1 MTKRNVFALIGILL
15 ASLTLRPPVAAIGPL
30 VPEIQQALGIS
41 ATQLGIL
48 TAVPVLCFGI
58 GAFAGP
64 AIVRLLGLDRTLM
77 ALLVLISLAVGL
89 RSWFGFPELL
99 VGTTVI
105 GLAIAVANV
114 ILPSIV
120 RERFPKKV
128 AVVTAAYTLLLSI
141 SASGAASS
149 AVPMSS
155 ALGGWAWVLLLWG
168 APAVLAALVWFTQS
182 RAAFVP
188 LPAEHHR
195 AETQSVYRSPISW
208 ALVGF
213 FGFQSL
219 GFYALLSWLPSLLI
233 DGGRTAAEAG
243 ALLGLCTIVGVP
255 TGIALAANLGRFR
268 SLSLAAA
275 LTSSFTL
282 AGMMLLLTPFQV
294 AGAIVI
300 GFGQAATF
308 PISLNLISTRATTA
322 VQTTQLSALSQGVG
336 YILAAIGTFLFGYL
350 REITNAWIVPVLLLV
365 VITAVQVFAGAV
377 AGRNRKIENP
387 AA

>member
-1 MTKRNVFALIGILL
+1 MTKRNVLALIGILL

-30 VPEIQQALGIS
+30 VPEIEGALGLS

-64 AIVRLLGLDRTLM
+64 AIVRLLGLDRTLL
-77 ALLVLISLAVGL
+77 ALLALIGVSVAL
-89 RSWFGFPELL
+89 RSWFGYPALL
-99 VGTTVI
+99 IGTTVI

-120 RERFPKKV
+120 RERFPQKV
-128 AVVTAAYTLLLSI
+128 ALVTAGYTLLLSI

-149 AVPMSS
+149 AVPLS
-155 ALGGWAWVLLLWG
+155 ATLGGWEWVLVLWG
-168 APAVLAALVWFTQS
+168 VPAVLATIVWVTQS
-182 RAAFVP
+182 RETFVP

-195 AETQSVYRSPISW
+195 AETLSVYRSPISW
-208 ALVGF
+208 ALVAF

-243 ALLGLCTIVGVP
+243 GLLGICTIVGVP

-268 SLSLAAA
+268 SLAWAASI
-275 LTSSFTL
+275 TSSLTL
-282 AGMMLLLTPFQV
+282 TGLVLLLTPFQV

-336 YILAAIGTFLFGYL
+336 YILAAVGTFLFGFL
-350 REITNAWIVPVLLLV
+350 REVTNAWIVPLLLLV
-365 VITAVQVFAGAV
+365 AITVIQVFAGAV

>member
-1 MTKRNVFALIGILL
+1 MTKRNVLALIGILL
-15 ASLTLRPPVAAIGPL
+15 ASLTLRPSVAAIGPL
-30 VPEIQQALGIS
+30 VPEMQRALGLS
-41 ATQLGIL
+41 ATEIGLL
-48 TAVPVLCFGI
+48 TAIPVLCFGI

-64 AIVRLLGLDRTLM
+64 AIVRFLGLDRTLLV
-77 ALLVLISLAVGL
+77 LLVLIAFSVGL
-89 RSWFGFPELL
+89 RSWFGFVAL
-99 VGTTVI
+99 VIGTTVI

-128 AVVTAAYTLLLSI
+128 ALVTAAYTLLLSI
-141 SASGAASS
+141 SASAAASS
-149 AVPMSS
+149 AVPMSEL
-155 ALGGWAWVLLLWG
+155 LGGWQWILLAWG
-168 APAVLAALVWFTQS
+168 TPAGLAALVWFTQA
-182 RAAFVP
+182 RARFVP

-195 AETQSVYRSPISW
+195 AEALSVYRSPISW

-219 GFYALLSWLPSLLI
+219 GFYALLSWLPSLLV
-233 DGGRTAAEAG
+233 DGGRTEAEAG
-243 ALLGLCTIVGVP
+243 GLLGICTIVGVP

-268 SLSLAAA
+268 SLSLATAI
-275 LTSSFTL
+275 TSSVTL
-282 AGMMLLLTPFQV
+282 AGMILLLTPFQV

-336 YILAAIGTFLFGYL
+336 YVLAALGTFLFGYL
-350 REITNAWIVPVLLLV
+350 REVTGAWVVPLMLLV